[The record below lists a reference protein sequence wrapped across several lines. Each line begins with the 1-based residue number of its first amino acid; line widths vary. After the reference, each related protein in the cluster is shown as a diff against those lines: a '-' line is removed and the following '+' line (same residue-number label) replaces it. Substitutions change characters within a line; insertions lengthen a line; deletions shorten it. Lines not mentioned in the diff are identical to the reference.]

1 MIFYR
6 YRYCKEE
13 KQVWCYRFTLN
24 SVSCFETLKNCNS
37 ENILVVTHN
46 VNASCIE
53 NFILNKKAEIE
64 NVKSFKNAEVKRFQF

>member
-37 ENILVVTHN
+37 EKETKAYELIAKNLVVN
-46 VNASCIE
+46 VWFRHSKTE
-53 NFILNKKAEIE
+53 HFKE
-64 NVKSFKNAEVKRFQF
+64 NVSYLSLPAVFD